1 MINLSVISMAVSA
14 ILLLT
19 GGLVVYK
26 SWKKKN
32 DNLLKYFAIFFL
44 GYGVMHFLLAV
55 GALFSSFDHYVAGIC
70 YVRAHFFLFVTTA
83 FFLRLPLRTLF
94 PKFEKPV
101 FYIVLIGALF
111 STSMIIKEIPLPF
124 FDNGITNWNIGEN
137 AMKAAITFSG
147 ITLLALVIFFIIAAV
162 KSTEK
167 IYKVRS
173 LVFALG
179 IFVFLTG
186 GPLHNAAT
194 NNFQYLLADILTPVA
209 TLILLFGVYLPYL
222 KKKNKVE
229 EEVEAKNEINDD
241 AENSDNVEIENNQ
254 N

>member
-14 ILLLT
+14 IFLLV
-19 GGLVVYK
+19 GGLAIYK

-44 GYGVMHFLLAV
+44 GYGVMHSLLAV
-55 GALFSSFDHYVAGIC
+55 GALFSVSNSFLAGIC
-70 YVRAHFFLFVTTA
+70 YVIAHFFLFTTTA

-101 FYIVLIGALF
+101 FYVVLIGALL
-111 STSMIIKEIPLPF
+111 STAMIIKEIPLPF
-124 FDNGITNWNIGEN
+124 FDNGITNWNVGEN

-173 LVFALG
+173 IVFALG

-194 NNFQYLLADILTPVA
+194 NNFQYLLADVLTPVA

-222 KKKNKVE
+222 KNKNKIE
-229 EEVEAKNEINDD
+229 EAIEVKDEVNHEAEIKVNFR
-241 AENSDNVEIENNQ
+241 I
-254 N
+254 